1 MIGEGL
7 AALACALLV
16 IFCTPVG
23 WIGIMVAGFAISM
36 IIETKKEKK
45 SE

>member
-7 AALACALLV
+7 IALAVTLLV

-23 WIGIMVAGFAISM
+23 WIGIMAAGFAISM
-36 IIETKKEKK
+36 IIETKKGE
-45 SE
+45 